1 MNELTTLDRQLTMSS
16 LEIAELTGKL
26 HRNVIADIERILDE
40 AEIGA
45 LRFQSSYTTA
55 QNKQAKCYN
64 LPRRECLLIMS
75 AYSAKLRLSII
86 ERMDALEHELI
97 GRLTREHRQ
106 MGATLAEINRKS
118 ARSDRREALAA
129 FKRMR

>member
-1 MNELTTLDRQLTMSS
+1 MNELTTIDRQLTMSS
-16 LEIAELTGKL
+16 LEIAELTGKR
-26 HRNVIADIERILDE
+26 HDNVLRDIEAICAE
-40 AEIGA
+40 AEIGL
-45 LRFQSSYTTA
+45 LRFEGTYLTT
-55 QNKQAKCYN
+55 QNKQAKVYN

-86 ERMDALEHELI
+86 DRMDALEHELI
-97 GRLTREHRQ
+97 ERLTHEHRQ